1 MSDTQDLATTITGS
15 IQAAKSAAASP
26 DTAQPE
32 FFKTI
37 LRKHFEGIPENWRSR
52 SKRYVLQEREPS
64 LEELAAVIN
73 EDISEASAQVERHTI
88 YQLLLRLAIVSYG
101 IEGCLLR
108 ATSGLGGPLY

>member
-37 LRKHFEGIPENWRSR
+37 LRKHFDNIPDNWRSS
-52 SKRYVLQEREPS
+52 SKRYFLGENNPS
-64 LEELAAVIN
+64 LEDLAAVIN
-73 EDISEASAQVERHTI
+73 EDITNASSNVERHTI
-88 YQLLLRLAIVSYG
+88 YQLLLRLAIVIYG
-101 IEGCLLR
+101 IEGDLLR
-108 ATSGLGGPLY
+108 ATTGPGGPLF